1 MNSLNYL
8 TEPSSLFGVVEN
20 TRNLPKQIGKAENI
34 SAALYEKLKNLTLF
48 SGSKPNAQRA
58 FELITGSPSN
68 KDIITPLRRLR
79 NAAVRIFG
87 VGIGTE
93 VDRS

>member
-8 TEPSSLFGVVEN
+8 TEPPSLFCVVDN
-20 TRNLPKQIGKAENI
+20 IRNFPKQIGKAENI
-34 SAALYEKLKNLTLF
+34 SAALCEELKNLILF
-48 SGSKPNAQRA
+48 SGSRPNVQRA
-58 FELITGSPSN
+58 FELITGSPTN
-68 KDIITPLRRLR
+68 KNIITPLRRLR
-79 NAAVRIFG
+79 NAAVRIFR